1 MTVKAEDGGT
11 EGVPGENSLKN
22 TVEGTKNGRYI
33 DMGRLKTVSP
43 NEVLATEV
51 LVVSENV
58 ASWVWLTPLLGARI
72 FGIFLSDPVSWS
84 FYGGWR

>member
-1 MTVKAEDGGT
+1 M
-11 EGVPGENSLKN
+11 
-22 TVEGTKNGRYI
+22 GTKKGMSKDI
-33 DMGRLKTVSP
+33 GRLKTGST
-43 NEVLATEV
+43 NEVMATEV